1 MSFETQLL
9 QYIIAGLTLGSI
21 YAIVAMGYSMIYNA
35 TKVINFAQ
43 GEFVML
49 GGLITIFLHSKLH
62 IALIPCII
70 LTTLLVT
77 FIGILIERFTIA
89 PANVGGQDRE
99 KVVVI
104 LIMITIGVSEFLKG
118 GAMLLWG
125 KDPLGLPAFSGE
137 KPIVFLKATFNP
149 QIIWVV
155 GITLLVVIIIKF
167 FLSHTL
173 LGKAMRGSSDNQTL
187 ARLMGIDIRLMSM
200 ASFALSAASGA
211 IGGILITP
219 MTLMTYDGGLMLGL
233 KGFCA
238 GVIGG
243 FGNVLGA
250 IVGGFVLVL
259 LETLGAGLISSS
271 YKDAIA
277 FLSLLLILRFKP
289 TGILGAKAIL
299 RA

>member
-1 MSFETQLL
+1 MAFETQLL
-9 QYIIAGLTLGSI
+9 QYVIAGLTLGSV
-21 YAIVAMGYSMIYNA
+21 YAIVALGYSMVYNA

-49 GGLITIFLHSKLH
+49 GGLVTIFLYGKLH
-62 IALIPCII
+62 LPLLLCILLTIPI
-70 LTTLLVT
+70 VS
-77 FIGILIERFTIA
+77 FIGILIERLTIA

-137 KPIVFLKATFNP
+137 KPVVLLKATFNP
-149 QIIWVV
+149 QILWVI
-155 GITLLVVIIIKF
+155 GITLLMVIIIRF
-167 FLSHTL
+167 FLTHTI
-173 LGKAMRGSSDNQTL
+173 LGKAMRGSSDNQIL
-187 ARLMGIDIRLMSM
+187 ARLMGIDIKLMSM
-200 ASFALSAASGA
+200 ASFALSAASGSM
-211 IGGILITP
+211 GGILITP
-219 MTLMTYDGGLMLGL
+219 MTLMSYDGGLMLGL

-243 FGNVLGA
+243 FGNVTGA
-250 IVGGFVLVL
+250 IVGGFVLGL

-277 FLSLLLILRFKP
+277 FLTLLLILRFKP

>member
-1 MSFETQLL
+1 M
-9 QYIIAGLTLGSI
+9 
-21 YAIVAMGYSMIYNA
+21 VYNA
-35 TKVINFAQ
+35 SKVINFAQ

-49 GGLITIFLHSKLH
+49 GGLVTIFLYGKIHLP
-62 IALIPCII
+62 LI
-70 LTTLLVT
+70 LSMMATTVIVT

-89 PANVGGQDRE
+89 PANVGGMDRE

-125 KDPLGLPAFSGE
+125 KDPLGLPTFSGE
-137 KPIVFLKATFNP
+137 KPIVFWKVSFNP

-155 GITLLVVIIIKF
+155 GITLLVVILIKF

-173 LGKAMRGSSDNQTL
+173 LGKAMRGCSDNQTL
-187 ARLMGIDIRLMSM
+187 ARLMGIDIKWMSM
-200 ASFALSAASGA
+200 VSFALSAASGSV
-211 IGGILITP
+211 GGILITP
-219 MTLMTYDGGLMLGL
+219 ITLMTFDGGLMLGL

-243 FGNVLGA
+243 FGNVLGS
-250 IVGGFVLVL
+250 IVGGFVLGL
-259 LETLGAGLISSS
+259 LESLGAGLISSS

-277 FLSLLLILRFKP
+277 FLILLLILRFRP
-289 TGILGAKAIL
+289 TGILGAKTIT
-299 RA
+299 RT

>member
-1 MSFETQLL
+1 MAFETQLL
-9 QYIIAGLTLGSI
+9 QYVIAGLTLGSV
-21 YAIVAMGYSMIYNA
+21 YAIVALGYSMVYNA

-49 GGLITIFLHSKLH
+49 GGLVTIFLYSKLH
-62 IALIPCII
+62 LPLLLCV
-70 LTTLLVT
+70 LVT
-77 FIGILIERFTIA
+77 IPIVSFIGILIERLTIA

-104 LIMITIGVSEFLKG
+104 LIMITIGVSEFLRG

-137 KPIVFLKATFNP
+137 KPVVLLKATFNP
-149 QIIWVV
+149 QILWVI
-155 GITLLVVIIIKF
+155 GITLLMVIIIRF
-167 FLSHTL
+167 FLTHTI
-173 LGKAMRGSSDNQTL
+173 LGKAMRGSSDNQIL
-187 ARLMGIDIRLMSM
+187 ARLMGIDIKLMSM
-200 ASFALSAASGA
+200 ASFALSAASGSM
-211 IGGILITP
+211 GGILITP
-219 MTLMTYDGGLMLGL
+219 MTLMSYDGGLMLGL

-243 FGNVLGA
+243 FGNVTGA
-250 IVGGFVLVL
+250 IVGGFVLGL

-277 FLSLLLILRFKP
+277 FLTLLLILRFKP

>member
-1 MSFETQLL
+1 MAFETQLL
-9 QYIIAGLTLGSI
+9 QYVIAGLTLGSV
-21 YAIVAMGYSMIYNA
+21 YAIVALGYSMVYNA

-49 GGLITIFLHSKLH
+49 GGLVTIFLYSKLH
-62 IALIPCII
+62 LPLLLCI
-70 LTTLLVT
+70 LVT
-77 FIGILIERFTIA
+77 IPIVSFIGILIERLTIA
-89 PANVGGQDRE
+89 PVNVGGQDRE

-137 KPIVFLKATFNP
+137 KPVVLLKATFNP
-149 QIIWVV
+149 QILWVI
-155 GITLLVVIIIKF
+155 GITLLMVIIIRF
-167 FLSHTL
+167 FLTHTI
-173 LGKAMRGSSDNQTL
+173 LGKAMRGSSDNQIL
-187 ARLMGIDIRLMSM
+187 ARLMGIDIKLMSM
-200 ASFALSAASGA
+200 ASFALSAASGSM
-211 IGGILITP
+211 GGILITP
-219 MTLMTYDGGLMLGL
+219 MTLMSYDGGLMLGL

-243 FGNVLGA
+243 FGNVTGA
-250 IVGGFVLVL
+250 IVGGFVLGL

-277 FLSLLLILRFKP
+277 FLTLLLILRFKP

>member
-1 MSFETQLL
+1 VAFETQLL
-9 QYIIAGLTLGSI
+9 QYVIAGLTLGSV
-21 YAIVAMGYSMIYNA
+21 YAIVALGYSMVYNA

-49 GGLITIFLHSKLH
+49 GGLVTIFLYSKLH
-62 IALIPCII
+62 LPLLLCI
-70 LTTLLVT
+70 LVT
-77 FIGILIERFTIA
+77 IPIVSFIGILIERLTIA

-104 LIMITIGVSEFLKG
+104 LIMITIGVSEFLRG

-137 KPIVFLKATFNP
+137 KPVVLLKATFNP
-149 QIIWVV
+149 QILWVI
-155 GITLLVVIIIKF
+155 GITLLMVIIIRF
-167 FLSHTL
+167 FLTHTI
-173 LGKAMRGSSDNQTL
+173 LGKAMRGSSDNQIL
-187 ARLMGIDIRLMSM
+187 ARLMGIDIKLMSM
-200 ASFALSAASGA
+200 ASFALSAASGSM
-211 IGGILITP
+211 GGILITP
-219 MTLMTYDGGLMLGL
+219 MTLMSYDGGLMLGL

-243 FGNVLGA
+243 FGNVTGA
-250 IVGGFVLVL
+250 IVGGFVLGL

-277 FLSLLLILRFKP
+277 FLTLLLILRFKP

>member
-1 MSFETQLL
+1 ML

-21 YAIVAMGYSMIYNA
+21 YAIAAMGFAMIYNA

-49 GGLITIFLHSKLH
+49 GGMVTIFLYKNLH
-62 IALIPCII
+62 LPLVLCII
-70 LTTLLVT
+70 PTTLIVT
-77 FIGILIERFTIA
+77 LIGILLERLAVA

-99 KVVVI
+99 KVIVL
-104 LIMITIGVSEFLKG
+104 LIMVTIGASEFLKG

-125 KDPLGLPAFSGE
+125 KDPLGLPTFSGE
-137 KPIVFLKATFNP
+137 KPIILLKASFNP

-155 GITLLVVIIIKF
+155 GITLLVVIFIRF

-173 LGKAMRGSSDNQTL
+173 LGKAMRGCSDNQTL
-187 ARLMGIDIRLMSM
+187 ARLMGIDIKLMSM
-200 ASFALSAASGA
+200 ASFALSAASGS

-243 FGNVLGA
+243 FGNVFGA
-250 IVGGFVLVL
+250 VVGCA
-259 LETLGAGLISSS
+259 ES
-271 YKDAIA
+271 
-277 FLSLLLILRFKP
+277 
-289 TGILGAKAIL
+289 
-299 RA
+299 